1 MTSGLADILPLTPL
15 QEGLLFHA
23 LYDDRGADV
32 YNVQLAVEI
41 EGELDAD
48 ALRAALR
55 ALTERHP
62 NLRAGFWHQDVEQP
76 VQVIPRAVEVP
87 WSVFDLA
94 ALPED
99 ERAARLER
107 LLAEDHARRFDLARP
122 PLLRA
127 TLVHTAPGRHLFLLT
142 HHHALFDGW
151 SLPLVLREL
160 FALYT
165 SRGDDHALPA
175 VRPYRTYLAWLAR
188 RDRDAAL
195 KAWRAALDGVT
206 EPTRI
211 AADTDTPVRPV
222 RRALELPP
230 EVTARL
236 RDRARGHGLTLN
248 TVVQCAWGVLL
259 GTLTGRDDVVFGA
272 TVSGRPADLPGAD
285 RMIGLFINTLPLRV
299 RLRPTATLAELG
311 AEVQARQADLIE
323 HQHIGLAEVQGAIGV
338 RQLFDTAL
346 VFENY
351 PVDRGL
357 LPEVDGLRMLGLT
370 SRDASHYAV
379 TLAAIP
385 RESLHLRLDC
395 RPDLFTSE
403 EAEALG
409 ARLLRLLHAA
419 AEGLDRPV
427 AELDLLS
434 PQERR
439 HLTEEVNDTAVPPP
453 SANTVPQ
460 RFAQTARAMPDAV
473 AVADGE
479 RELTYAEIDAW
490 ANRLAHRLLGAGVG
504 PETAVAVCVE
514 RSIEQVVATL
524 AVLKAGGTY
533 VPLHTG
539 HPVERLQLTLKE
551 TSAAVLFADDT
562 SPEFAHN
569 ATVLRAD
576 AALEMPG
583 HAPDVPLHPDA
594 LAYIMYTSG
603 STGTPKAIGVTH
615 EDVLGLALDR
625 RWRSGPRERVLLHSQ
640 YAFDISTYELWM
652 PLLTGARLVVAPAGD
667 LDAHSYRR
675 ILTEQRIS
683 CFMVTAGLF
692 ALLAE
697 EQPDAFAGVREIWT
711 GGDLVSTSAL
721 ERVRRLCP
729 GTRLRHL
736 YGPTETT
743 LGATAYAVDQT
754 RPVESPLPIGTP
766 LDNMRAYVL
775 DSALRPVPVGA
786 VGELYLAGTGL
797 ARGYL
802 GMPRAT
808 AERFV
813 ADPFG
818 PPGSRM
824 YRTGDL
830 ARRRTDGAL
839 YFLGRAD
846 DQIKIRGHR
855 VEPGEVEAC
864 LGRQPGVGRAVVVV
878 QEGRLV
884 AHVVP
889 ARAGLDVAALREHLA
904 RRLPSY
910 MVPSAFVLLDEMP
923 LTTNGKVDRAALPE
937 PGRQAGAVRAPRTDT
952 EARLC
957 SLFSAVL
964 GVGEV
969 GIDAD
974 FFDLGGHSLLATRLV
989 SRIRSQ
995 LGADL
1000 GVRDLFEAPTVG
1012 ALAARIGDTGTVRA
1026 PLRPRPRPDA
1036 IPLSHAQNRLWF
1048 LHRLEGPSPTYNIV
1062 RGLRLTGDLDVPA
1075 LRAALA
1081 DVIARHEV
1089 LRTVLPETSG
1099 QPHQRILPPYAPEL
1113 PEVHIA
1119 PERLD
1124 EAVEAAA
1131 RHAFDLAVEP
1141 PLRPTLFT
1149 LGPDDHLLL
1158 LLLHHVGGD
1167 GWSIRP
1173 LERDLATAYGARR
1186 EGRAPDWAP
1195 LPVQY
1200 ADYTLWQR
1208 ELLGDEADEDSLI
1221 SRQLGFWREALE
1233 GLPEQIPLPVDR
1245 PRPEQLSFRGA
1256 EVPVE
1261 IGPGLHRRL
1270 AALAAEHGVSLFMVL
1285 QAGLAALLTRL
1296 GAGTDV
1302 PVGSPIAGRT
1312 DEALEDLVGFF
1323 VNTLVLR
1330 TDTSGDPDFATLLDR
1345 VRETDLAA
1353 YAHQDVP
1360 FERLVEVLNPERS
1373 LARQPMFQVLLAL
1386 QNMERSVIG
1395 LPGVH
1400 AEVVAPGAGVAKFDL
1415 SFALR
1420 EVRDGDREPNGITGV
1435 VEYSTD
1441 LFDAATVESVVARLV
1456 RLLEAA
1462 VTAPGTP
1469 LSELELVGPAE
1480 RHQLLDGYNDSRRDL
1495 EPLDSVTLFTRVVRQ
1510 DPNAV
1515 ALVHEDL
1522 VISYGELAERADRL
1536 AHWLRAAGVGAE
1548 SVVAVRMKRSPELV
1562 TAVLGIW
1569 KAGAAYLPVDPDY
1582 PAERIAYML
1591 EDAKPAC
1598 VLNELPDL
1606 AAVPGTDPGLRPH
1619 PDSPAYLIYT
1629 SGSTGRPK
1637 GVVASH
1643 RGVHSLL
1650 TAQRERLGAGPGSRV
1665 LQFASP
1671 SFDAAFWEI
1680 CMGLLSGATLV
1691 LASADRLLPGPAL
1704 ASVVAEH
1711 DVTHVTLPPSALAVL
1726 DEDALPGVTLVV
1738 AGEACPPDL
1747 AGRWSAGRRMV
1758 NAYGPTET
1766 TVCATM
1772 SAPLSGPGVPPLGTP
1787 VVNARVYVLDEYLR
1801 AVPHGVVG
1809 ELYVAGAGL
1818 ARGYLNRPALTAERF
1833 VADPFGTPGSR
1844 MYRTGDLARR
1854 RADGTLEFAGRVDH
1868 QIKVRGFR
1876 IEPGEVEAALTEH
1889 PEVVGAVVVADGDR
1903 LVAYV
1908 VEDVEEHATGPADPA
1923 AGIRQV
1929 DQWHAAFEAQYGTD
1943 GGAALGEDFAG
1954 WNSSYDGAPIP
1965 LDHMR
1970 QWRAA
1975 AVDRILGLSS
1985 GRVLEIGVGSGL
1997 ILAEVAAHC
2006 AEYWGTDLSES
2017 AVERL
2022 RDRLAGQPFADRV
2035 TLRAQPAHDVT
2046 GLPEGYFDTIV
2057 LNSVVQYFPDSD
2069 YLMDVL
2075 RALARLLKPGGAVFL
2090 GDVRNLR
2097 TLPALRTAV
2106 ELLNGG
2112 SASVAELRRRIDHG
2126 VRTEE
2131 ELLVDPDFFGTLP
2144 AALPAFGRADVWLK
2158 TGAPRNELTA
2168 HRYDVVLSTLSPAP
2182 PRPDDDRLRLRWG
2195 HDVRDLDGLAAA
2207 LAQAGTTPVRVT
2219 GVPNA
2224 RLAAENKA
2232 RDLLAAGDAT
2242 AAARSLAADGHA
2254 AGTAPALEEL
2264 TALAGR
2270 LGRCAD
2276 FTWSGHG
2283 ADGDLDVL
2291 FTDPAQPL
2299 RSGELYEPGPA
2310 RAPLTNSPARFADPG
2325 ALVVRLADHLRQ
2337 KLPAHLVPAAIV
2349 PLDAFPLTP
2358 NGKLDRAALPAP
2370 EYLSQGGGRPP
2381 RTPGEELLCGLF
2393 AEILGLPGVG
2403 IDDSFFTLGGH
2414 SLLAV
2419 RLISRIR
2426 EVLGVDLEVRHLFEA
2441 PTVAELARLTESA
2454 AGDRPRLA
2462 PHPRP
2467 DVVPLSFAQQR
2478 LWFLARLDGSS
2489 AVYNFPLALR
2499 LRGRLDTTAL
2509 ADALTDVVGRHETLR
2524 TVFAEDGGTARQQV
2538 VAAGPAHFETAD
2550 SSESRL
2556 AGDLARAAGYAFDL
2570 STEPP
2575 LRATLFRLGGE
2586 EHVLLLLLHHVAGDG
2601 WSLAPLAR
2609 DLATAYA
2616 ARREGRAPDWAPLP
2630 VQYAD
2635 YTLWQ
2640 RDLLGDE
2647 ADEHSV
2653 AARQVAFWRRTLA
2666 GVPDELPLPLDR
2678 PRPPVPDHHG
2688 ARTAFSVGAATHRR
2702 LTDLA
2707 RDHQATV
2714 FMALHAGLAA
2724 LLTRLGAGTDIP
2736 IGAPVAGRT
2745 DVALEDLVGFF
2756 VNTLVLRTDTS
2767 GDPDFATLL
2776 DRVRETDLAAYAHQ
2790 DVPFERLVEVL
2801 NPERSRSR
2809 QPLFQVMLAL
2819 QNTPGAELRM
2829 PGLEI
2834 AADQVPVEAARFDLT
2849 VHVQETRNAEG
2860 EPAGLTGVV
2869 EYRTDLF
2876 DAATA
2881 QAVARRFARLLDAV
2895 AADPRRPIGALDL
2908 LDDTERAALM
2918 PTPQRL
2924 LGDGTLAA
2932 RFAAQAARTP
2942 DATAMTS
2949 GTERLSYREL
2959 DRRSN
2964 RLARLLREHGA
2975 GPERRVALL
2984 LPRSADLVVAVL
2996 AVLKTGAAY
3005 VPLDPAHP
3013 ARRIAL
3019 VAEDTRP
3026 AVAVVAPEYA
3036 DALPAG
3042 LPAVTVGDAAAHPD
3056 APLPGPGPHPDNA
3069 AYLIYTSGST
3079 GRPKGVVV
3087 THRNVLR
3094 LFAAAERHLRPT
3106 ESDVWTL
3113 FHSYAFDFSVWELWG
3128 ALLHGGR
3135 LVVVPFDVSRSPED
3149 FLRLLTRERVTVL
3162 SQTPSAFHLLS
3173 SVHSEGRLPVRAVVF
3188 GGEALDTRRL
3198 DAWYAAHPAG
3208 APLLINMYGIT
3219 ETTVH
3224 VTARALSPADVRARL
3239 GSPIGTPLADL
3250 AVRVLDERL
3259 RPVPPGVPGEMYVAG
3274 AGLARGYHDRPGLTA
3289 SRFVADPYGPPGS
3302 RMYRTGD
3309 LARWG
3314 TEGLEFLGRGDGQ
3327 VKVRGHRIE
3336 LGEVEAALSALPEV
3350 AHAVVVQRDA
3360 GHLVGY
3366 AVPAGPGTDGSALR
3380 RALTAAL
3387 PDYMVPSAVVTLDRL
3402 PLTVNGKLDHA
3413 ALPEPQVAAGTARE
3427 AANEVE
3433 AVLCKVFAEVL
3444 GVPEV
3449 GVDDGFFDLGG
3460 DSITSIRL
3468 VSRARAEGVNLT
3480 VRDVFDR
3487 RTVAALAAVA
3497 GSTPTTVA
3505 TMAEEGDLPLTP
3517 MAHWLAERGGPVD
3530 RFSQSLWI
3538 STPRG
3543 LDADTMERLLQQLLD
3558 RHAALRTALAT
3569 DGRRWTTTIRP
3580 AGTVRAADLLRH
3592 AHGDLVDLPALTE
3605 AARDR
3610 LAPREGVMAQ
3620 AVWLDRPGR
3629 SGRLVLVLHHLVVD
3643 AVSWQILLSDL
3654 DTAWR
3659 TGELPSTGTSLRQ
3672 WAHLLPERARAR
3684 EDELPFWTRM
3694 TSPAAPLLD
3703 GPVDA
3708 ARDTES
3714 TVHHHS
3720 GQLSAERTAPLL
3732 TTVPAA
3738 LHATTGEVLLGAL
3751 ALALADW
3758 RARRTGATDRW
3769 VVLDLEGHGRD
3780 ETDPAVDLTRTVG
3793 WFTSVYPV
3801 RLDTGPG
3808 SWNLEPYDDVALRR
3822 AFGGVK
3828 DQLRAVPEKGTG
3840 FGLLRHLSP
3849 HGRRALADAV
3859 TPETAFNYLGRF
3871 GGIDG
3876 PAGEWSVAPEPGAF
3890 GGAADPTLPVAHG
3903 LEITAMVRDDRLVVG
3918 LSWAG
3923 ALLPESGAADL
3934 VDTWFA
3940 VLDRLSAYAAS
3951 PVRFAPTPSDV
3962 SLAELSQDDLDQ
3974 FEDELGELEFDEED
3988 H

>member
-32 YNVQLAVEI
+32 YNVQLAVEA

-48 ALRAALR
+48 ALQAALR
-55 ALTERHP
+55 ALLARHP

-76 VQVIPRAVEVP
+76 VQVIPRTVDVP
-87 WSVFDLA
+87 WSVVDLT

-99 ERAARLER
+99 ERASRLER

-127 TLVHTAPGRHLFLLT
+127 TLVHTAPDRHLFLLT

-160 FALYT
+160 FALYAT
-165 SRGDDHALPA
+165 HGDDRALPA

-195 KAWRAALDGVT
+195 RAWRAALDGVT

-211 AADTDTPVRPV
+211 AADGDTPVRPV
-222 RRALELPP
+222 RRALELPAD
-230 EVTARL
+230 VTARL
-236 RDRARGHGLTLN
+236 RDRAREHGLTLN

-259 GTLTGRDDVVFGA
+259 GALTGRDDVVFGA
-272 TVSGRPADLPGAD
+272 TVSGRPADLPGVD
-285 RMIGLFINTLPLRV
+285 EMVGLFINTLPLRV

-338 RQLFDTAL
+338 PQLFDTAL

-357 LPEVDGLRMLGLT
+357 LPAVDGLRMLGLS

-395 RPDLFTSE
+395 RPDLFTAE

-409 ARLLRLLHAA
+409 ARLLRLLRAA
-419 AEGLDRPV
+419 ADGLDRPV

-434 PQERR
+434 PEERR
-439 HLTEEVNDTAVPPP
+439 HLTETVNDTVVARPG
-453 SANTVPQ
+453 ADTVVR
-460 RFAQTARAMPDAV
+460 RFAQTAQATPGAV
-473 AVADGE
+473 AVGDGE
-479 RELTYAEIDAW
+479 RELTYAELDAW

-514 RSIEQVVATL
+514 RSVEQVVATL

-551 TSAAVLFADDT
+551 TCAAVLFADDT
-562 SPEFAHN
+562 TPEFAHH
-569 ATVLRAD
+569 ATVLRVDD
-576 AALEMPG
+576 ASGMPDD
-583 HAPDVPLHPDA
+583 APDVPLRPDA

-603 STGTPKAIGVTH
+603 STGTPKAIGITH
-615 EDVLGLALDR
+615 DDVLGLALDR
-625 RWRSGPRERVLLHSQ
+625 RWRSGPGERVLLHSQ

-652 PLLTGARLVVAPAGD
+652 PLLTGARLVVAPPGD
-667 LDAHSYRR
+667 LDAHTYRR
-675 ILTEQRIS
+675 ILTEQRIT

-711 GGDLVSTSAL
+711 GGDLVSTTAL
-721 ERVRRLCP
+721 ERVRKLCP
-729 GTRLRHL
+729 GTQLRHL

-743 LGATAYAVDQT
+743 LGATAHAVDGT
-754 RPVESPLPIGTP
+754 RPVETPLPIGTP

-775 DSALRPVPVGA
+775 DGALRPVPVGA

-830 ARRRTDGAL
+830 ARRRADGAL

-846 DQIKIRGHR
+846 DQIKVRGHR
-855 VEPGEVEAC
+855 IEPGEVEAC
-864 LGRQPGVGRAVVVV
+864 LGRHARVGRAAVVVRD
-878 QEGRLV
+878 GRLV
-884 AHVVP
+884 AYVVP
-889 ARAGLDVAALREHLA
+889 DRAGVDVTALREHTA
-904 RRLPSY
+904 RLLPAY
-910 MVPSAFVLLDEMP
+910 MVPSAFVLLDELP
-923 LTTNGKVDRAALPE
+923 LTTNGKVDRRALPE
-937 PGRQAGAVRAPRTDT
+937 PGRPEGALRAPRTDT

-957 SLFSAVL
+957 ALFSAVL

-995 LGADL
+995 LGAEL
-1000 GVRDLFEAPTVG
+1000 GVRDLFEAPTVA
-1012 ALAARIGDTGTVRA
+1012 ALAARIGDTGTERT
-1026 PLRPRPRPDA
+1026 PLGPRTRPDR
-1036 IPLSHAQNRLWF
+1036 IPLSYAQSRLWF

-1062 RGLRLTGDLDVPA
+1062 RGLRLTGELDVPA

-1089 LRTVLPETSG
+1089 LRTVLPETTG
-1099 QPHQRILPPYAPEL
+1099 EPYQRILPPYRPEL
-1113 PEVHIA
+1113 PEVRLA
-1119 PERLD
+1119 PEDLD
-1124 EAVEAAA
+1124 AAVEAAV
-1131 RHAFDLAVEP
+1131 RHAFDLDTEP

-1158 LLLHHVGGD
+1158 FLLHHVAGD

-1173 LERDLATAYGARR
+1173 LERDLAAAYAARR
-1186 EGRAPDWAP
+1186 EGRDPDWAP

-1208 ELLGDEADEDSLI
+1208 ELLGAESDDDSLI
-1221 SRQLGFWREALE
+1221 SRQLAFWREALD
-1233 GLPEQIPLPVDR
+1233 GLPEQIPLPADR
-1245 PRPEQLSFRGA
+1245 PRPERLSFQGA

-1261 IGPGLHRRL
+1261 IGAGLHRRL

-1296 GAGTDV
+1296 GAGTDI
-1302 PVGSPIAGRT
+1302 PMGSPIAGRT

-1395 LPGVH
+1395 LPGVR

-1420 EVRDGDREPNGITGV
+1420 ELRDGDREPNGITGV

-1441 LFDAATVESVVARLV
+1441 LFEAATVESVVARLV
-1456 RLLEAA
+1456 RLLDA
-1462 VTAPGTP
+1462 VATAPGTP
-1469 LSELELVGPAE
+1469 LSGLELVGPAE

-1495 EPLDSVTLFTRVVRQ
+1495 EPMDTVTLFTRAAGQ
-1510 DPNAV
+1510 DPDAV
-1515 ALVHEDL
+1515 ALVHEDR
-1522 VISYGELAERADRL
+1522 VVRYGELAERADRL

-1591 EDAKPAC
+1591 DDARPAC
-1598 VLNELPDL
+1598 VLDELPDL
-1606 AAVPGTDPGLRPH
+1606 TGLPGTDPGVRPH

-1650 TAQRERLGAGPGSRV
+1650 ATQRERLGVGPGSRV

-1691 LASADRLLPGPAL
+1691 LAPADRLLPGVAL

-1711 DVTHVTLPPSALAVL
+1711 GVTHVTLPPSALAVL
-1726 DEDALPGVTLVV
+1726 PEDALPGVTLVV

-1747 AGRWSAGRRMV
+1747 TARWSAGHRMI

-1766 TVCATM
+1766 TVCATT
-1772 SAPLSGPGVPPLGTP
+1772 SAPLSGAGVPPLGTP
-1787 VVNARVYVLDEYLR
+1787 VVNARVYVLDAYLR
-1801 AVPHGVVG
+1801 PVPHGVVG
-1809 ELYVAGAGL
+1809 ELYLAGAGL

-1833 VADPFGTPGSR
+1833 VADPFGAPGSR

-1876 IEPGEVEAALTEH
+1876 VEPGEVEAALTEH
-1889 PEVVGAVVVADGDR
+1889 PSVAGAVVVADGDR

-1908 VEDVEEHATGPADPA
+1908 VEDHADAAADPA
-1923 AGIRQV
+1923 AGTRQV

-1943 GGAALGEDFAG
+1943 GDAALGEDFAG
-1954 WNSSYDGAPIP
+1954 WNSTYDGAPIP
-1965 LDHMR
+1965 LEHMR
-1970 QWRAA
+1970 QWRAD
-1975 AVDRILGLSS
+1975 AVDRILGLAPE
-1985 GRVLEIGVGSGL
+1985 RVLEIGVGSGL
-1997 ILAEVAAHC
+1997 ILAKVAPQC

-2022 RDRLAGQPFADRV
+2022 RERLAGQPLADRV

-2057 LNSVVQYFPDSD
+2057 LNSVVQYFPDAG
-2069 YLMDVL
+2069 YLQDVL
-2075 RALARLLKPGGAVFL
+2075 RALARLLRPGGAVFL
-2090 GDVRNLR
+2090 GDVRNVR
-2097 TLPALRTAV
+2097 TLPTLRTAV
-2106 ELLNGG
+2106 ELLRGG
-2112 SASVAELRRRIDHG
+2112 RADAAELRRRIDSG
-2126 VRTEE
+2126 VRAEE
-2131 ELLVDPDFFGTLP
+2131 ELLVDPDYFAALP
-2144 AALPAFGRADVWLK
+2144 AALPAFRHADVWLK
-2158 TGAPRNELTA
+2158 RGAQRDELTA
-2168 HRYDVVLSTLSPAP
+2168 HRYDVVLSTLSVAPAG
-2182 PRPDDDRLRLRWG
+2182 PDEAPVRLLWG

-2207 LAQAGTTPVRVT
+2207 LGRAGTTRVRVT
-2219 GVPNA
+2219 SVPNA
-2224 RLAAENKA
+2224 RLAAENTA

-2242 AAARSLAADGHA
+2242 SAARSLAADGHV
-2254 AGTAPALEEL
+2254 AGTAPGPVDAGGAPHPEEFA
-2264 TALAGR
+2264 ALAGR
-2270 LGRCAD
+2270 LGLSAES
-2276 FTWSGHG
+2276 TWSGHG
-2283 ADGDLDVL
+2283 TDGDLDVL
-2291 FTDPAQPL
+2291 FTDPARPL
-2299 RSGELYEPGPA
+2299 RCGELYEPGPA
-2310 RAPLTNSPARFADPG
+2310 REPLANDPARFADAG
-2325 ALVVRLADHLRQ
+2325 ALVVRLAGHLRD

-2370 EYLSQGGGRPP
+2370 EYLTQGGGRSP
-2381 RTPGEELLCGLF
+2381 RTPREELLCGLF
-2393 AEILGLPGVG
+2393 AEVLGLPRVGV
-2403 IDDSFFTLGGH
+2403 DDAFFALGGH

-2426 EVLGVDLEVRHLFEA
+2426 EVFDVDIEVRHLFEA
-2441 PTVAELARLTESA
+2441 PTVAELARLIESA

-2462 PHPRP
+2462 PYPRP

-2499 LRGRLDTTAL
+2499 LRGRLDTAAL
-2509 ADALTDVVGRHETLR
+2509 SAALTDVVARHETLR
-2524 TVFAEDGGTARQQV
+2524 TVFAEDGGSPRQRILV
-2538 VAAGPAHFETAD
+2538 AGPAPFETAD

-2556 AGDLARAAGYAFDL
+2556 AEDLARAAGHAFDL

-2575 LRATLFRLGGE
+2575 LRATLFRLGRE

-2609 DLATAYA
+2609 DLAAAYA
-2616 ARREGRAPDWAPLP
+2616 ARREGRDPDWAPLP

-2640 RDLLGDE
+2640 RELLGDE
-2647 ADEHSV
+2647 SDEHSA

-2666 GVPDELPLPLDR
+2666 GVPEELPLPLDR
-2678 PRPPVPDHHG
+2678 PRPPVPDHRG
-2688 ARTAFSVGAATHRR
+2688 ARIAFSVGAGTHRR
-2702 LTDLA
+2702 LTELA
-2707 RDHQATV
+2707 RDRQATV

-2724 LLTRLGAGTDIP
+2724 LLTRLGAGTDVP
-2736 IGAPVAGRT
+2736 VGAPVAGRT
-2745 DVALEDLVGFF
+2745 DVALDDLVGFF

-2834 AADQVPVEAARFDLT
+2834 AAAEVPVEVARFDLT
-2849 VHVQETRNAEG
+2849 VHVQESRDDEG
-2860 EPAGLTGVV
+2860 EPAGLDGVV

-2876 DAATA
+2876 DPATA
-2881 QAVARRFARLLDAV
+2881 QAIARRFVRLLEGV
-2895 AADPRRPIGALDL
+2895 AADPRCPIGDLDL
-2908 LDDTERAALM
+2908 LDDSERGALM
-2918 PTPQRL
+2918 PVPQPL
-2924 LGDGTLAA
+2924 PGDGTLAA

-2942 DATAMTS
+2942 DATAVTC

-2959 DRRSN
+2959 DARSN

-2975 GPERRVALL
+2975 GPERHVALL
-2984 LPRSADLVVAVL
+2984 LPRSADLAVAVL

-3005 VPLDPAHP
+3005 VPLDP
-3013 ARRIAL
+3013 
-3019 VAEDTRP
+3019 E
-3026 AVAVVAPEYA
+3026 
-3036 DALPAG
+3036 
-3042 LPAVTVGDAAAHPD
+3042 
-3056 APLPGPGPHPDNA
+3056 
-3069 AYLIYTSGST
+3069 
-3079 GRPKGVVV
+3079 
-3087 THRNVLR
+3087 
-3094 LFAAAERHLRPT
+3094 
-3106 ESDVWTL
+3106 
-3113 FHSYAFDFSVWELWG
+3113 
-3128 ALLHGGR
+3128 
-3135 LVVVPFDVSRSPED
+3135 
-3149 FLRLLTRERVTVL
+3149 
-3162 SQTPSAFHLLS
+3162 
-3173 SVHSEGRLPVRAVVF
+3173 
-3188 GGEALDTRRL
+3188 
-3198 DAWYAAHPAG
+3198 
-3208 APLLINMYGIT
+3208 
-3219 ETTVH
+3219 
-3224 VTARALSPADVRARL
+3224 
-3239 GSPIGTPLADL
+3239 
-3250 AVRVLDERL
+3250 
-3259 RPVPPGVPGEMYVAG
+3259 
-3274 AGLARGYHDRPGLTA
+3274 
-3289 SRFVADPYGPPGS
+3289 
-3302 RMYRTGD
+3302 
-3309 LARWG
+3309 
-3314 TEGLEFLGRGDGQ
+3314 
-3327 VKVRGHRIE
+3327 
-3336 LGEVEAALSALPEV
+3336 
-3350 AHAVVVQRDA
+3350 
-3360 GHLVGY
+3360 
-3366 AVPAGPGTDGSALR
+3366 
-3380 RALTAAL
+3380 
-3387 PDYMVPSAVVTLDRL
+3387 
-3402 PLTVNGKLDHA
+3402 
-3413 ALPEPQVAAGTARE
+3413 
-3427 AANEVE
+3427 
-3433 AVLCKVFAEVL
+3433 
-3444 GVPEV
+3444 
-3449 GVDDGFFDLGG
+3449 
-3460 DSITSIRL
+3460 
-3468 VSRARAEGVNLT
+3468 
-3480 VRDVFDR
+3480 
-3487 RTVAALAAVA
+3487 
-3497 GSTPTTVA
+3497 
-3505 TMAEEGDLPLTP
+3505 
-3517 MAHWLAERGGPVD
+3517 
-3530 RFSQSLWI
+3530 
-3538 STPRG
+3538 
-3543 LDADTMERLLQQLLD
+3543 
-3558 RHAALRTALAT
+3558 
-3569 DGRRWTTTIRP
+3569 
-3580 AGTVRAADLLRH
+3580 
-3592 AHGDLVDLPALTE
+3592 
-3605 AARDR
+3605 
-3610 LAPREGVMAQ
+3610 
-3620 AVWLDRPGR
+3620 
-3629 SGRLVLVLHHLVVD
+3629 
-3643 AVSWQILLSDL
+3643 
-3654 DTAWR
+3654 
-3659 TGELPSTGTSLRQ
+3659 
-3672 WAHLLPERARAR
+3672 
-3684 EDELPFWTRM
+3684 
-3694 TSPAAPLLD
+3694 
-3703 GPVDA
+3703 
-3708 ARDTES
+3708 
-3714 TVHHHS
+3714 
-3720 GQLSAERTAPLL
+3720 
-3732 TTVPAA
+3732 
-3738 LHATTGEVLLGAL
+3738 
-3751 ALALADW
+3751 
-3758 RARRTGATDRW
+3758 
-3769 VVLDLEGHGRD
+3769 
-3780 ETDPAVDLTRTVG
+3780 
-3793 WFTSVYPV
+3793 
-3801 RLDTGPG
+3801 
-3808 SWNLEPYDDVALRR
+3808 
-3822 AFGGVK
+3822 
-3828 DQLRAVPEKGTG
+3828 
-3840 FGLLRHLSP
+3840 
-3849 HGRRALADAV
+3849 
-3859 TPETAFNYLGRF
+3859 
-3871 GGIDG
+3871 
-3876 PAGEWSVAPEPGAF
+3876 
-3890 GGAADPTLPVAHG
+3890 
-3903 LEITAMVRDDRLVVG
+3903 
-3918 LSWAG
+3918 
-3923 ALLPESGAADL
+3923 
-3934 VDTWFA
+3934 
-3940 VLDRLSAYAAS
+3940 
-3951 PVRFAPTPSDV
+3951 
-3962 SLAELSQDDLDQ
+3962 
-3974 FEDELGELEFDEED
+3974 
-3988 H
+3988 